1 MKRIKKLLGI
11 KSEFEKQNWNDLRV
25 IRTAWTVD
33 EMNEALDSDFDL
45 HFVDYHQNPQVNMKL
60 LVVKDKETG
69 KIGYHSDYRLLMTSG
84 DILINT
90 YYGNFPL
97 KTTLPFAAY
106 ILPKDI
112 KKNEYVVIGHVIEDL
127 IEGYWNQGD
136 TVLLTMCIAR
146 WTGNKFIYDHDP
158 KQAKKNHFVG

>member
-11 KSEFEKQNWNDLRV
+11 KSEFEKQNSNDLRL
-25 IRTAWTVD
+25 IRTAWTLD
-33 EMNEALDSDFDL
+33 DMNEALDSNFDL

-60 LVVKDKETG
+60 LVVKDKDTG
-69 KIGYHSDYRLLMTSG
+69 KIGYHSDYRLLMKSG

-136 TVLLTMCIAR
+136 TVLLTMCMAR
-146 WTGNKFIYDHDP
+146 WTGDKFIYDHDP

>member
-25 IRTAWTVD
+25 IKIAWTED
-33 EMNEALDSDFDL
+33 EMNEALDNDFDL
-45 HFVDYHQNPQVNMKL
+45 HFIDYHQNPQVNRKL
-60 LVVKDKETG
+60 LVVKENDTG
-69 KIGYHSDYRLLMTSG
+69 RIRCCSDFRVLMKG
-84 DILINT
+84 DHTLIKT

-112 KKNEYVVIGHVIEDL
+112 KKNEYVVIEDVIEDL

-136 TVLLTMCIAR
+136 TVLLTMCMAR
-146 WTGNKFIYDHDP
+146 WTGDKFIYDHDL